1 MSTSRRKARSY
12 HHGDLRTSILQAA
25 GEILEKEGL
34 DAVTL
39 REVARRAG
47 VSHNAPSRHF
57 PDREALLAALAGA
70 GFRTL
75 SEAQRTALEAG
86 GARGLGEAYVR
97 FALGHPQ
104 RFRLMFG
111 GRVSISS
118 HPALKEAAMI
128 TFDSVV
134 KAMATRVP
142 GPGARDAA
150 VAAWSLVHGLAL
162 LLLDDRIAPAARAG
176 RGDEDFV
183 RQVLGMIRFAAGAA
197 QDAPGPSPGA
207 AAPAHSA

>member
-1 MSTSRRKARSY
+1 MSTSKRPARRY
-12 HHGDLRTSILQAA
+12 HHGDLRASILRAA

-57 PDREALLAALAGA
+57 PDREALLAALAGE
-70 GFRTL
+70 GFRVL
-75 SEAQRTALEAG
+75 GEAQRTAAAVG
-86 GARGLGEAYVR
+86 GPRGLGESYVR
-97 FALGHPQ
+97 FALAHPQ

-111 GRVSISS
+111 GRVMISS
-118 HPALKEAAMI
+118 HPALKEAAI
-128 TFDSVV
+128 RTFDAVAS
-134 KAMATRVP
+134 AMAARVP

-176 RGDEDFV
+176 RSDEEFV
-183 RQVLGMIRFAAGAA
+183 RQVLGMIRFAAGP
-197 QDAPGPSPGA
+197 APGGEG
-207 AAPAHSA
+207 PAQRAGPPQSA